1 MVGPEATPPGP
12 EPEPSMSK
20 RPQDHWGHKARKEG
34 YAARSVYK
42 LEEIDRRTHI
52 LKVGG
57 RVLDLGAYPGSWTAY
72 AAQRVGPKG
81 RVLGLDLQEFKG
93 TLPPHAEIR
102 AGDVLSLELE
112 KELGPASFDVVVSDM
127 APATTGH
134 RFTDQARSHRLFMRA
149 LEIARAVLAPGGHF
163 VGKIFVGAE
172 FEIARDA
179 VRAAFEETKIIKPP
193 ASRAE
198 SYETFVVGLR
208 RKGGAA
214 LRDEASRAE
223 AAPQIEPPPP
233 AGPPRIKKG

>member
-1 MVGPEATPPGP
+1 
-12 EPEPSMSK
+12 
-20 RPQDHWGHKARKEG
+20 
-34 YAARSVYK
+34 
-42 LEEIDRRTHI
+42 
-52 LKVGG
+52 
-57 RVLDLGAYPGSWTAY
+57 
-72 AAQRVGPKG
+72 
-81 RVLGLDLQEFKG
+81 
-93 TLPPHAEIR
+93 
-102 AGDVLSLELE
+102 
-112 KELGPASFDVVVSDM
+112 M

-172 FEIARDA
+172 FELARDA

-214 LRDEASRAE
+214 LRDEAPS
-223 AAPQIEPPPP
+223 APIEPAPP
-233 AGPPRIKKG
+233 AGPPRIKKT